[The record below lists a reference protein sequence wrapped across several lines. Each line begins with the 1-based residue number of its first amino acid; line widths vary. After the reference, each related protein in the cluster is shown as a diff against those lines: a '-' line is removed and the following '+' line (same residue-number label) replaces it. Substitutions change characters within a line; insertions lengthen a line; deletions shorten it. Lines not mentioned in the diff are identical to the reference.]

1 MKMQILTAKK
11 AIGFL
16 KGKANITE
24 YIKACQGVR
33 MESFKASTLAQAMA
47 NLKKASHSK

>member
-1 MKMQILTAKK
+1 MTNRVV
-11 AIGFL
+11 IGAQWGDE
-16 KGKANITE
+16 GKANITE

-47 NLKKASHSK
+47 NLKKASQSK